1 MVGSMF
7 CASELVRKISFTG
20 STNVGRILTRQG
32 AIRSRS
38 SALNLVAMRR
48 SSCWT
53 MPNIDAAVE
62 GVVVAKFR
70 NAGQTSVCA
79 NLIYVQSGVYKEFSE
94 KLSRRVSGLKVGNGF
109 AKGSKIDGN
118 ALTKVKEHLE
128 KMSSRLA
135 LA

>member
-1 MVGSMF
+1 MDD
-7 CASELVRKISFTG
+7 AK
-20 STNVGRILTRQG
+20 
-32 AIRSRS
+32 
-38 SALNLVAMRR
+38 
-48 SSCWT
+48 
-53 MPNIDAAVE
+53 IDAAVE

-79 NLIYVQSGVYKEFSE
+79 NLIYIQSGVYKEFSE

-109 AKGSKIDGN
+109 AKGSEIDPLIDGN